1 MRKAGAFFSLVR
13 WPNLVFIALT
23 QCLFYFAVVPLAI
36 PSFQPGYLNLNFY
49 LLVLASVFIAAAGY
63 IINDYFDVQIDAIN
77 KPQKLIIGKK
87 IKRRWAIAGHLG
99 LSLAGLLLSFYI
111 SIASKNLWIGIG
123 NFGCILLLWV
133 YSVSLK
139 RMLLLGNIA
148 IAILTAWVIIVIYF
162 FVEKAGL
169 QISGIHKLFKFT
181 LLYSAFAFIVT
192 IIREVIKDIEDMD
205 GDREYNSKTLPIAW
219 GIPVA
224 KIFTAVWIVVC
235 IGLLLAVQL
244 YAFQLSLWYIILY
257 SLILL
262 VMPLLWLLYKLYI
275 AKQSEDYNCMSS
287 IIKLIML
294 AGILS
299 MLFFFLSF

>member
-1 MRKAGAFFSLVR
+1 MRKAGAFFLLVR

-23 QCLFYFAVVPLAI
+23 QFLFYFAVTPLAI
-36 PSFQPGYLNLNFY
+36 PTFQPDYFNASFY
-49 LLVLASVFIAAAGY
+49 LLVLASVFISAAGY

-77 KPQKLIIGKK
+77 KPKKLIIGKK
-87 IKRRWAIAGHLG
+87 FKRRWAIVAHLG
-99 LSLAGLLLSFYI
+99 LSLAGLLLSFYV
-111 SIASKNLWIGIG
+111 SIVTRSLWIGIG
-123 NFGCILLLWV
+123 NFACIILLWV

-139 RMLLLGNIA
+139 RSLLLGNIA

-162 FVEKAGL
+162 FVEKAGFE
-169 QISGIHKLFKFT
+169 ISGIHKLFKFT

-219 GIPVA
+219 GVPVA

-244 YAFQLSLWYIILY
+244 YAFQLSLWYIIMY
-257 SLILL
+257 SLIAL
-262 VMPLLWLLYKLYI
+262 VFPLFWLLYKLYI
-275 AKQSEDYNCMSS
+275 AKQSEDYHRMSR
-287 IIKLIML
+287 IIKFIML

-299 MLFFFLSF
+299 MLFFFLRF